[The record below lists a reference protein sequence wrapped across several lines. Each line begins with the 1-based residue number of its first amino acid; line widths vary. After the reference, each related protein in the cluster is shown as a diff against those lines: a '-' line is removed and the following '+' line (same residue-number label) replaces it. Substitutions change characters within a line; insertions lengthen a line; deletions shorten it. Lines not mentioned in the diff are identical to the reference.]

1 MMYLMIFGRY
11 PFYEQGDS
19 EVTLKKKINKFKINW
34 SGS

>member
-1 MMYLMIFGRY
+1 MIFGRY